1 VQYQNVHNEFVLIDE
16 HSSAI
21 AGAKLKMRGCI
32 YRSSA
37 FFLALSGLL
46 VGASPGSRAQT
57 LDATQPTTEL
67 TEVVVTAQ
75 RRAER
80 LQDVPLSVTAITGED
95 IAARGVTS
103 LEDLQYSVPGLS
115 IDNLQPGTD
124 YVQVRGISTFVGKT
138 GVGEYLDEMP
148 ITEDTN
154 GEHINVRLLDMQDVE
169 VLRGPQATLYGEG
182 SMGGTIH
189 FVTTSPDLASYSG
202 SFEAEGGHI
211 TGGADSG
218 KADAVL
224 NLPLISQALGLRVV
238 AGFER
243 DGGWIDNAVTGQ
255 ANVNGVSTSTFRAK
269 LLAVPVDNLELSVL
283 TLYQD
288 ANQNYAGFGINGVSD
303 AAVPTYSHDRYTL
316 INGIAKYGF
325 DGVSVVNSIGYINHS
340 LSFQYDLTPTYLP
353 VLLAPPPDG
362 AGLAP
367 GVITSVGGP
376 EAEPDRIFTE
386 ELRFASDGQGV
397 YSWTGGVYYRHAV
410 ARNDSSSTTAPGS
423 FVDLTGVNIEAF
435 AIDTTS
441 NAVAVYAEGGY
452 KPVSSLTATAGLRYY
467 RDDEEFGASNTS
479 LGPAILTPTESAT
492 FHSINPRFNLKYEF
506 SADSMAYLNAAKG
519 FRSGGFNPIYAPG
532 VSVPTTFSPDSL
544 WTYEFGTKQ
553 ELLDRKLALD
563 GSVYY
568 TDWTDVQSAF
578 YLPGNPVPATVS
590 GGKVTG
596 WGTDISAIA
605 RPLEGLTLTGTY
617 SWNNLENRVKTADFL
632 PGDPTDFAVR
642 RSYSASLAYR
652 RTLVGETAGFLRLDY
667 QHSGPAQITLRSLGE
682 TTPFPVRNTTNIRTG
697 LDFGRVEIS
706 VFATNLFNERT
717 PIFIASA
724 AAPSEIFFENLEQ
737 RPRTV
742 GVNFKAHF

>member
-1 VQYQNVHNEFVLIDE
+1 
-16 HSSAI
+16 
-21 AGAKLKMRGCI
+21 MRGCI
-32 YRSSA
+32 YRSGAVS
-37 FFLALSGLL
+37 LAVSGLL
-46 VGASPGSRAQT
+46 AGAPPDSHAQT
-57 LDATQPTTEL
+57 ADAAQPTTEL
-67 TEVVVTAQ
+67 AEIVVTAQ

-115 IDNLQPGTD
+115 IDNVQPGTD

-189 FVTTSPDLASYSG
+189 FVTASPDLTSYSG

-218 KADAVL
+218 KANAVL
-224 NLPLISQALGLRVV
+224 NLPLIPQTLGLRVV

-255 ANVNGVSTSTFRAK
+255 TNVNGVSTSTFRAK
-269 LLAVPVDNLELSVL
+269 LLAVPLDNLELSVL
-283 TLYQD
+283 ALYQD
-288 ANQNYAGFGINGVSD
+288 ANQNYANFGINGVSD
-303 AAVPTYSHDRYTL
+303 AAVQTYSHDRYTL
-316 INGIAKYGF
+316 INAVAKYGF
-325 DGVSVVNSIGYINHS
+325 DGVSAVNSIGYINHS

-362 AGLAP
+362 VGLAP

-386 ELRFASDGQGV
+386 ELRFASDGTGV

-410 ARNDSSSTTAPGS
+410 ASNDASSTTTPGS
-423 FVDLTGVNIEAF
+423 FFDLTGVNIQGF

-452 KPVSSLTATAGLRYY
+452 HPVSNFTATAGLRYY
-467 RDDEEFGASNTS
+467 RDNEEFGASNTS
-479 LGPAILTPTESAT
+479 LGPPTLTPTESAT

-544 WTYEFGTKQ
+544 WTYEIGTKQ

-578 YLPGNPVPATVS
+578 YLPGDPVPATVS

-596 WGTDISAIA
+596 WGTDLSAIA
-605 RPLEGLTLTGTY
+605 RPVEGLTLTGTY

-642 RSYSASLAYR
+642 RSYSASVAYR
-652 RTLVGETAGFLRLDY
+652 HLLIGATAGFVRLDF

-682 TTPFPVRNTTNIRTG
+682 ITPFPSRNTTNIRTG
-697 LDFGRVEIS
+697 IDFGRLEVAL
-706 VFATNLFNERT
+706 FATNLFNART
-717 PIFIASA
+717 PIFLASE

-737 RPRTV
+737 RPRVV
-742 GVNFKAHF
+742 GINLRASF

>member
-1 VQYQNVHNEFVLIDE
+1 
-16 HSSAI
+16 
-21 AGAKLKMRGCI
+21 MRGCI
-32 YRSSA
+32 YRSIVCS
-37 FFLALSGLL
+37 LTLSGAL
-46 VGASPGSRAQT
+46 VCVSPDARAQAADT
-57 LDATQPTTEL
+57 AQPAPEL
-67 TEVVVTAQ
+67 AEVVVTAQ

-80 LQDVPLSVTAITGED
+80 LQDVPLSVSAITGED

-103 LEDLQYSVPGLS
+103 LEDFQYSVPGLS

-154 GEHINVRLLDMQDVE
+154 GEHINVRLLDMRDVE

-189 FVTTSPDLASYSG
+189 FVTASPDLTSYAG
-202 SFEAEGGHI
+202 SFEAEGGHV

-224 NLPLISQALGLRVV
+224 NLPLIPQTLGLRVV

-255 ANVNGVSTSTFRAK
+255 TNVNGVSTSTFRAK
-269 LLAVPVDNLELSVL
+269 LLAVPVDNLQLSVL
-283 TLYQD
+283 ALYQD
-288 ANQNYAGFGINGVSD
+288 ANQNYANFGINGVSD
-303 AAVPTYSHDRYTL
+303 AAVPTYSHDRYAL
-316 INGIAKYGF
+316 INGVANYGF
-325 DGVSVVNSIGYINHS
+325 DGVSAVNSIGYINHG

-353 VLLAPPPDG
+353 VLLAPPPVG
-362 AGLAP
+362 VGLAP

-376 EAEPDRIFTE
+376 EVEPDRIFTE
-386 ELRFASDGQGV
+386 ELRFASEGQNV
-397 YSWTGGVYYRHAV
+397 YSWTGGIYYRRAV
-410 ARNDSSSTTAPGS
+410 ASNDSTSTTAPGS
-423 FVDLTGVNIEAF
+423 FLDLAGVNILAF

-441 NAVAVYAEGGY
+441 KAAAAYAEGSY
-452 KPVSSLTATAGLRYY
+452 HPVNSLTATAGLRYY
-467 RDDEEFGASNTS
+467 RDSEEFGASNTS

-492 FHSINPRFNLKYEF
+492 FHSINPRFNLNYEF
-506 SADSMAYLNAAKG
+506 SGDSMAYLNAAKG
-519 FRSGGFNPIYAPG
+519 FRSGGFNPFYAPG
-532 VSVPTTFSPDSL
+532 VTVPTTFSPDSL
-544 WTYEFGTKQ
+544 WTYEIGAKQ
-553 ELLDRKLALD
+553 QLLERKLALD

-568 TDWTDVQSAF
+568 TDWTDVQSSF
-578 YLPGNPVPATVS
+578 YLPGNPVPATIS

-596 WGTDISAIA
+596 WGTDLSAIA
-605 RPLEGLTLTGTY
+605 RPLEGLSLTGTY
-617 SWNNLENRVKTADFL
+617 SWNNLENRVKTADLL

-652 RTLVGETAGFLRLDY
+652 RPLAGETAGLLRIDY
-667 QHSGPAQITLRSLGE
+667 QHSGPAQVTLRSLGE
-682 TTPFPVRNTTNIRTG
+682 ITPFPSRNTTNVRTG
-697 LDFGRVEIS
+697 LDFGRVEAS
-706 VFATNLFNERT
+706 VFATNLFNEPT
-717 PIFIASA
+717 PILIASA

>member
-1 VQYQNVHNEFVLIDE
+1 
-16 HSSAI
+16 
-21 AGAKLKMRGCI
+21 MTRGCI
-32 YRSSA
+32 YRSIA
-37 FFLALSGLL
+37 LFLALSGVL
-46 VGASPGSRAQT
+46 VCDPREARAQSADT
-57 LDATQPTTEL
+57 AQSTTEL
-67 TEVVVTAQ
+67 AEIVVTAQ
-75 RRAER
+75 RRSER
-80 LQDVPLSVTAITGED
+80 LQDVPLSVSAITGED

-103 LEDLQYSVPGLS
+103 LDDLQYSVPGLS

-169 VLRGPQATLYGEG
+169 VLRGPQATIYGEG

-189 FVTTSPDLASYSG
+189 FVTASPDLTSYTG

-218 KADAVL
+218 KANGVL
-224 NLPLISQALGLRVV
+224 NLPLIPQTLGLRVV

-269 LLAVPVDNLELSVL
+269 LLAVPLDSLQLSVL
-283 TLYQD
+283 ALYQD
-288 ANQNYAGFGINGVSD
+288 ANQNYANFGINSVST

-316 INGIAKYGF
+316 INGVAKYGF
-325 DGVSVVNSIGYINHS
+325 DGVSVVNSIGYIDHS
-340 LSFQYDLTPTYLP
+340 LRFQYDLTPTYLP
-353 VLLAPPPDG
+353 TLLAPPPDG
-362 AGLAP
+362 VGLPP
-367 GVITSVGGP
+367 GVITSIGGP
-376 EAEPDRIFTE
+376 EAEPDRVFTE
-386 ELRFASDGQGV
+386 ELRFESDRHGA
-397 YSWTGGVYYRHAV
+397 YSWTGGVYYRHSV
-410 ARNDSSSTTAPGS
+410 ASNDSNSITAPGS
-423 FVDLTGVNIEAF
+423 FLDLTGVNILAF

-441 NAVAVYAEGGY
+441 NAVALYAEGSY
-452 KPVSSLTATAGLRYY
+452 QPVSSLTATAGLRYY
-467 RDDEEFGASNTS
+467 RDNEEFEASNTS
-479 LGPAILTPTESAT
+479 FGPAILTPTESAT

-532 VSVPTTFSPDSL
+532 TNAPATYAPDSL
-544 WTYEFGTKQ
+544 WTYEVGTKQ

-568 TDWTDVQSAF
+568 TDWSDVQSAF

-596 WGTDISAIA
+596 WGTDLSATA
-605 RPLEGLTLTGTY
+605 RPIEALTLTGTY

-632 PGDPTDFAVR
+632 PGDPTNFAVR
-642 RSYSASLAYR
+642 RSYSVSLAYR
-652 RTLVGETAGFLRLDY
+652 RSLIGETAGFLRLDY

-682 TTPFPVRNTTNIRTG
+682 ITPYPARNTTNIRVG
-697 LDFGRVEIS
+697 VDFGRLEAS
-706 VFATNLFNERT
+706 VFATNLFNERS
-717 PIFIASA
+717 PIFSASA
-724 AAPSEIFFENLEQ
+724 TAPSEIFFENLEQ

-742 GVNFKAHF
+742 GVNFKAHFQ